1 MTNGLFYMSSTLCYI
16 STCTLKRYSLDY
28 ANSVFP
34 FLSSSTNSLS
44 TVFISSSTSFF
55 LIFVLFIFGCTG
67 SSLLHAGF
75 PTAVSGGYSCLGCS
89 SFLSQWL
96 LLLQSTGSRHSGFGS
111 SGSQPQLLHSMWT
124 LLEQGSN
131 PCSLRSHADSHPL
144 HHLGSPRP
152 HTFLISYKSL
162 FLPYLTVE
170 VILSTH

>member
-16 STCTLKRYSLDY
+16 STRTLKRYSLDY

-44 TVFISSSTSFF
+44 TVFISSTSFFF

-75 PTAVSGGYSCLGCS
+75 SSAVSGGYSCLGCS
-89 SFLSQWL
+89 SFLSRWL
-96 LLLQSTGSRHSGFGS
+96 LLVQSTGSRHSGFSS

-124 LLEQGSN
+124 LPGTGIEPMFPAFTRRFSSTAPPG
-131 PCSLRSHADSHPL
+131 
-144 HHLGSPRP
+144 
-152 HTFLISYKSL
+152 KSKTPYFFNL
-162 FLPYLTVE
+162 LKVSVPSLPYC
-170 VILSTH
+170 